1 MKKIQQ
7 GFTLIE
13 LMIVVAIIGI
23 LASIAIPAYQYYIIR
38 AKVMEGLSLATTAKL
53 AVNENAVFGSDFN
66 SGYTPPAKTDIVASI
81 DIDEEN
87 GTITIT
93 YTKVIGAEGKNV
105 LQLVPTSDGK
115 LTRGTVPVSEIKW
128 VCKAK
133 DSGNTDVT
141 AATTVDSKYLPANCR

>member
-38 AKVMEGLSLATTAKL
+38 AKVMEGVSLARAAKL

-81 DIDEEN
+81 DINEEN

-105 LQLVPTSDGK
+105 LQLVPTSGGALITK
-115 LTRGTVPVSEIKW
+115 GEVPVKEIKW

-133 DSGNTDVT
+133 NTDGTVT